1 MFFYILA
8 CSCIEGVSSLR
19 RLLGEPVDRGFS
31 LYGVVIKQASDLD
44 TDTPFSARAKVLS
57 ITGAGLDDS
66 PTEDNMFSDKELKA
80 TTDFIIKKKKDVL
93 NSKEGSDLDYLR
105 DLQTLTILENAVNK
119 EMDEV
124 KP

>member
-1 MFFYILA
+1 
-8 CSCIEGVSSLR
+8 
-19 RLLGEPVDRGFS
+19 
-31 LYGVVIKQASDLD
+31 
-44 TDTPFSARAKVLS
+44 
-57 ITGAGLDDS
+57 
-66 PTEDNMFSDKELKA
+66 MFSDKELKA